1 MISRGCLVT
10 RAFQFTS
17 KLTAA
22 SATGAWYSTCG
33 WRSSAQLRNL
43 RTLSKAEGHLGYL
56 GGGARGISYGGLVKA
71 FQGQLVRRHE
81 KSSGV
86 GLYSNDGKIN
96 PPPGKIRFG
105 FVKVLLVVSGGMML
119 GAYIATHLSIM
130 LENFEHF
137 SQEVDEEE
145 Y

>member
-17 KLTAA
+17 KLTAT

-71 FQGQLVRRHE
+71 FQGQLVRR
-81 KSSGV
+81 
-86 GLYSNDGKIN
+86 
-96 PPPGKIRFG
+96 
-105 FVKVLLVVSGGMML
+105 FVLDKL
-119 GAYIATHLSIM
+119 A
-130 LENFEHF
+130 LEFLQN
-137 SQEVDEEE
+137 
-145 Y
+145 

>member
-1 MISRGCLVT
+1 
-10 RAFQFTS
+10 
-17 KLTAA
+17 
-22 SATGAWYSTCG
+22 
-33 WRSSAQLRNL
+33 LRNL

-105 FVKVLLVVSGGMML
+105 VVKVLLVVSGGMML